1 MSEDSS
7 TTGHARSQG
16 ELERDLAAA
25 LGANQALRESDAAH
39 RLLFDGSPLPLLV
52 FDVDTLG
59 ILAANEAALRLFGY
73 ARDEMMR
80 TRMSDLARDDHEA
93 IRARTALMGD
103 GEAFRTRRYYRK
115 DGSPVVV
122 EFTSRALTFEG
133 RRARITVIKDITER
147 HEAEQARA
155 LLAAIVQCSNDAV
168 MSLGLDGTVTSW
180 NAAAQRL
187 FGYSAEEALGRPFAI
202 LVPQDWLEENA
213 CPPTSRPGGR
223 AD

>member
-73 ARDEMMR
+73 ARDEMM
-80 TRMSDLARDDHEA
+80 
-93 IRARTALMGD
+93 
-103 GEAFRTRRYYRK
+103 
-115 DGSPVVV
+115 
-122 EFTSRALTFEG
+122 
-133 RRARITVIKDITER
+133 
-147 HEAEQARA
+147 
-155 LLAAIVQCSNDAV
+155 
-168 MSLGLDGTVTSW
+168 
-180 NAAAQRL
+180 
-187 FGYSAEEALGRPFAI
+187 
-202 LVPQDWLEENA
+202 
-213 CPPTSRPGGR
+213 
-223 AD
+223 